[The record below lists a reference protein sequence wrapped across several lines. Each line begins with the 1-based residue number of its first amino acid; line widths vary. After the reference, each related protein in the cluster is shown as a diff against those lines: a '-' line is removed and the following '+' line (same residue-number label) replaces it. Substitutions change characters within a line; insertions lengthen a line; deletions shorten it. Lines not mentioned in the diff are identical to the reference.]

1 MTGVVCFIDW
11 VKDYRIQVEGST
23 EANWHEQEDLYTTLT
38 GPAFA
43 PGPAAQ
49 SAFNVSMGFECPEG
63 CCNIYGWY
71 MCAIYAVRTQYALQD
86 FNEWKRASNWKIEGD
101 SIKWAFVSMN
111 TTLEPRA
118 LPLAELTPV
127 YNDWEAFVETNKG
140 PLDGVWQTCPL
151 WGWMVTQREILTA
164 VFQSIGACLALAW
177 LILSIATTN
186 WIISSIAL
194 TCILVVL
201 FLCGGAITMAGWA
214 LGIFEAIGL
223 IIVVGLA
230 VDYSVH
236 ICHSYNETRFIDGVA
251 ATRFQKTQHA
261 LTEMGVSVVSGA
273 ATTFLAS
280 LFLIPA
286 MFAFYYVFGM
296 FMLITVIFSLLV
308 SLTMLPALLCI
319 LGPESDRG
327 DLAFLR
333 GMMSKIGEKLRCRKA
348 SKNQQSEQVTM

>member
-1 MTGVVCFIDW
+1 
-11 VKDYRIQVEGST
+11 
-23 EANWHEQEDLYTTLT
+23 
-38 GPAFA
+38 
-43 PGPAAQ
+43 
-49 SAFNVSMGFECPEG
+49 
-63 CCNIYGWY
+63 

-86 FNEWKRASNWKIEGD
+86 FNEWKRATDWRIEGD

-111 TTLEPRA
+111 TTLPLSP
-118 LPLAELTPV
+118 LPYAELVPH

-140 PLDGVWQTCPL
+140 SLYGAWQTCPM
-151 WGWMVTQREILTA
+151 WGWMVTQREILIA

-177 LILSIATTN
+177 LILCIATSN

-194 TCILVVL
+194 TCILVIL
-201 FLCGGAITMAGWA
+201 FLVGGVVAISGSS

-236 ICHSYNETRFIDGVA
+236 VCHSYNESRFIGEAA

-273 ATTFLAS
+273 ATTVLAS

-286 MFAFYYVFGM
+286 TFAFYNVFGI

-319 LGPESDRG
+319 LGPEGDRG
-327 DLAFLR
+327 DLVFLR
-333 GMMSKIGEKLRCRKA
+333 GMISKIGGKLCCRKA
-348 SKNQQSEQVTM
+348 SKNLESEI